1 MGLLDKFKE
10 ANKKAQIKAFLS
22 GEESKEKAIKAAK
35 IEKKGKAEDAEKA
48 RQLRKESEEL
58 RRKQQEALQ
67 FVTNTG
73 LGEKILKCYFT
84 YKMASLACNT
94 LVGLCGG
101 HSNNYGYAATHGGG
115 FGFGFQGDTM
125 SQEEIAAEQAF
136 INAEKASE
144 ARAAMIEQTLES
156 FERMS
161 EEGQKQGIIQEPLLT
176 DEDRTKL
183 HELAEISRDTNN
195 AEQAEQYAAKC
206 AEMGLDYNEALTA
219 FNQDKTFSTLE
230 NDIISENQQ
239 IIQAHAATVTPP
251 EPEPEINLDELP
263 DLSIEIPPD
272 FEL

>member
-1 MGLLDKFKE
+1 MGLLDKMTN

-35 IEKKGKAEDAEKA
+35 IEKKGKSEDAEKA

-73 LGEKILKCYFT
+73 LGEKILKYYFS

-101 HSNNYGYAATHGGG
+101 SAYNRAGYAMAGAMQSGIDQTAEKIADRITE
-115 FGFGFQGDTM
+115 Q
-125 SQEEIAAEQAF
+125 SQ
-136 INAEKASE
+136 NAENVGE

-156 FERMS
+156 FDRMS
-161 EEGQKQGIIQEPLLT
+161 EEGQKQGIIQEPLLS
-176 DEDRTKL
+176 DDDKEKL

-219 FNQDKTFSTLE
+219 FSQDKAISTVE
-230 NDIISENQQ
+230 NEIINENQQ
-239 IIQAHAATVTPP
+239 TIERTPSASAPTP
-251 EPEPEINLDELP
+251 EPELP
-263 DLSIEIPPD
+263 DFQIEIPPD
-272 FEL
+272 YENYL